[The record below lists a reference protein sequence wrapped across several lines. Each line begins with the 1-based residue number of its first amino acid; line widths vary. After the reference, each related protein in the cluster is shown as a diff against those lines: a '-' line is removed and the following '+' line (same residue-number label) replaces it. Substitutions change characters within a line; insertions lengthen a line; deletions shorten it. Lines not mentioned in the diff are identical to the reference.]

1 MEKASFKLAI
11 LIVLI
16 FSTTCFLQQGSSVQ
30 ATEITAMKGMPCASD
45 DVCIPFCPKSCKR
58 IFCNQKRSSA
68 NYHMCYC
75 ENSSFSPQQ
84 MLIAIPCVTG

>member
-16 FSTTCFLQQGSSVQ
+16 FSSTCFLQQGSVQ

-45 DVCIPFCPKSCKR
+45 NVCIPFCPKSCKR

-75 ENSSFSPQQ
+75 ENRSFSPQQ
-84 MLIAIPCVTG
+84 MLVAIPCVTG